1 MRLTKL
7 HLKRLI
13 QEELEKA
20 AEETKSDSKK
30 SRGPATLKDSE
41 AEEFAD
47 LVKHAYEDLKEAFKI
62 LDDAGII
69 GTLKDDVKRAKE
81 QTNSLWGQVASKFGS
96 GFNPYSEEDPLPSKR
111 TPQEREDWLKSIR
124 DTKR

>member
-30 SRGPATLKDSE
+30 SRGPATLKDGE

-47 LVKHAYEDLKEAFKI
+47 LTKCVSRDIDKAFKI

-69 GTLKDDVKRAKE
+69 GTLKEIGRAH
-81 QTNSLWGQVASKFGS
+81 V
-96 GFNPYSEEDPLPSKR
+96 
-111 TPQEREDWLKSIR
+111 
-124 DTKR
+124 